1 MKRLESSGSLHLST
15 SGSAGEMTTTMLKKG
30 SMRSVGSQESRH
42 SLNGATVAEEDD
54 SGGEDTDEIL
64 LQHPTGPN
72 GERGSIFLEED
83 YVKWRTEIKED
94 YLAWINAKVEAAK
107 RRKSRAK
114 KEAGKKPRWLL
125 LYEASKRRPARDEQD
140 AK

>member
-1 MKRLESSGSLHLST
+1 MRRLEPSGSLHLST
-15 SGSAGEMTTTMLKKG
+15 GGSLREMPTSMLKKT
-30 SMRSVGSQESRH
+30 SMRSVDSQESRH

-54 SGGEDTDEIL
+54 SGGDEEADE
-64 LQHPTGPN
+64 LQRPVGPN
-72 GERGSIFLEED
+72 GERGSILLEED
-83 YVKWRTEIKED
+83 YVKWRTDIKED

-107 RRKSRAK
+107 RRKARAK

-125 LYEASKRRPARDEQD
+125 LYEASKRRPTRDEQE